1 MKCSLILIFMLH
13 YLNVFGILSED
24 VIKLYNF
31 FKWELPK
38 DNRECSGNGIRIY
51 FSEDDQYITDM

>member
-1 MKCSLILIFMLH
+1 MLH